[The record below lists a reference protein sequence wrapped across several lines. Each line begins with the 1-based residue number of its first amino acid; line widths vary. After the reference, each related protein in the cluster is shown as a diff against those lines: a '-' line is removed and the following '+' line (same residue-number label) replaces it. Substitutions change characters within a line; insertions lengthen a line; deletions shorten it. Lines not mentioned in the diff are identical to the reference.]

1 MPDGFK
7 LTIHVNTGSPHV
19 EMTSEL
25 KEKMKLVMAKR
36 YNAMNK
42 ALDLSKFHMDPDLQD
57 YFCGL
62 SKPVVFL
69 AAVQIIS
76 ENIPE
81 LEALNLDDNKISVL
95 IQVKGIER
103 KMPNLKILR
112 IGNNKV

>member
-1 MPDGFK
+1 MNP
-7 LTIHVNTGSPHV
+7 GSPNV
-19 EMTSEL
+19 ELTPAL
-25 KEKMKLVMAKR
+25 KEKMKLTMAKR

-69 AAVQIIS
+69 AAIHIIS

-81 LEALNLDDNKISVL
+81 LEALNLDDNKITIVM
-95 IQVKGIER
+95 QVKGIER
-103 KMPNLKILR
+103 KLPNLKILR
-112 IGNNKV
+112 IGNNKVIGRE